1 MKKISKTRYFPPK
14 RLMREFQPYAEKYPL
29 EPIGKSVE
37 GRSIYAVTIGQ
48 GGRRILTWSQMHG
61 NETSTTRA
69 LLKLMNELTSQNR
82 TALLEEI
89 TLKVIFQLNPDG
101 SQMYTRENASQAD
114 LNRDARLQQQPET
127 KALMDVFESFAPD
140 LCLNLHGQRTIFAAG
155 KQSLPAALSF
165 LSPSADSTKAITP
178 ARLTAM
184 QLIAS
189 IADRFSDRKHW
200 EIGRYDDGFNAN
212 CTGDYFTAKGVP
224 TILFEAG
231 HYPDDYDRNKT
242 TELVYRALLY
252 VLEAFESHS
261 YLGYSAEDYSSIPEN
276 EKSCC
281 DVAVELYINVNKDS
295 FTKSLHFVQFRE
307 VLTDKGVAFEPE
319 YIEEQSPK
327 HFHSKLEYT
336 VSEEEKSNF
345 FDDLANNVVK
355 LVRYHQFS

>member
-1 MKKISKTRYFPPK
+1 MKKFSKTRYFPPE
-14 RLMREFQPYAEKYPL
+14 RLMHEYQPYAEKYPL

-48 GGRRILTWSQMHG
+48 GSKRILAWSQMHG

-101 SQMYTRENASQAD
+101 SQMYTRENAVQAD

-127 KALMDVFESFAPD
+127 KALMNVFKSFAPD

-224 TILFEAG
+224 TVLFEAG
-231 HYPDDYDRNKT
+231 HYPYDYDRNKT
-242 TELVYRALLY
+242 TELIHRALLH
-252 VLEAFESHS
+252 VLLAYADNS
-261 YLGYSAEDYSSIPEN
+261 YLDYSAEDYSSIPEN

-281 DVAVELYINVNKDS
+281 DVAVELITNVNNDET
-295 FTKSLHFVQFRE
+295 TKSLHFVQFRE
-307 VLTDKGVAFEPE
+307 VLMDGSIAFMPE
-319 YIEEQSPK
+319 YIEGQTYKQFHAKLDLSLPK
-327 HFHSKLEYT
+327 R
-336 VSEEEKSNF
+336 EKAIF
-345 FDDLANNVVK
+345 FDDLAKNVVQWVK
-355 LVRYHQFS
+355 KHQHS

>member
-1 MKKISKTRYFPPK
+1 
-14 RLMREFQPYAEKYPL
+14 MREYQPYAEKYPL

-101 SQMYTRENASQAD
+101 SQMYTRENALQAD

-212 CTGDYFTAKGVP
+212 CTGDYFTAIGVP
-224 TILFEAG
+224 TILLEAG

-261 YLGYSAEDYSSIPEN
+261 YLDYSAEDYSSIPEN

-281 DVAVELYINVNKDS
+281 DVAVELYTNVNKDD

-307 VLTDKGVAFEPE
+307 ALTDKGVAFEPE
-319 YIEEQSPK
+319 YIEEQLPK

-355 LVRYHQFS
+355 LVRHHQYS

>member
-1 MKKISKTRYFPPK
+1 MKKFSKVRYYPPE
-14 RLMREFQPYAEKYPL
+14 RLMHEYQPFAKKYPL
-29 EPIGKSVE
+29 ERIGESIQ
-37 GRSIYAVTIGQ
+37 GRPIYAVTVGQ
-48 GGRRILTWSQMHG
+48 GEKRILVWSQMHG

-69 LLKLMNELTSQNR
+69 LLQLMNELTLLSQNS
-82 TALLEEI
+82 LLEKL
-89 TLKVIFQLNPDG
+89 TLKIIFQLNPDG
-101 SQMYTRENASQAD
+101 SQMYTRENAVQAD
-114 LNRDARLQQQPET
+114 LNRDALLQQQPET
-127 KALMDVFESFAPD
+127 KALMDAFETFSPD
-140 LCLNLHGQRTIFAAG
+140 LCLNLHGQRTIFGAG

-165 LSPSADSTKAITP
+165 LAPSADPTKGITS

-189 IADRFSDRKHW
+189 ITDRFSNRKHW

-242 TELVYRALLY
+242 SDLVFSALSF
-252 VLEAFESHS
+252 VLEAFADGS
-261 YLGYSAEDYSSIPEN
+261 YTAYSAEDYNAIPEN

-281 DVAVELYINVNKDS
+281 DVVVELYTNVNGDS

-319 YIEEQSPK
+319 YTEEQSPK

-355 LVRYHQFS
+355 LVRNHQFS